1 MSKLYNVLKKYI
13 LEINSREIN
22 MSKVAKAT
30 IGLMIVTML
39 SKILGFAREVV
50 LGATYG
56 ASIYSDIYITAYNIP
71 NVVFSVI
78 ATSLATTFIPLYYEN
93 YDIGGEEQASKFT
106 NNIFTIVSILGVIIA
121 MFVFI
126 FAEPIVK
133 LFAMGFEG
141 EKLQIT
147 IEFTRIMIFGG
158 VFLGLTGIIKSI
170 LQIKEDFII
179 PGLVG
184 LPLNIV
190 IIISMILSIKIDMM
204 ILPIGTLI
212 GIASQFLFQIP
223 FAYKR
228 GYSYKWVLD
237 VKDIFVKKMIHLV
250 APILIGVAVNQVNSI
265 IDKTLASTLVEGSI
279 SSLNYANR
287 LNQFVMA
294 MFIMTI
300 GTVVYPILS
309 KLSNENNKEKFI
321 KSIVQSINSVI
332 LLVIPISIGAIV
344 LAEPIVKILFQ
355 RGEFDSRATYMTS
368 IALIMY
374 SIGMVAFGLR
384 DILGK
389 VFYSLQDTKTPMIN
403 GVMTIILNIILNIIL
418 VKYMGHAGLAFATS
432 ISAIICILLLF
443 NSLKK
448 KMGYFGQDK
457 ILKTM
462 MKSLLASVVMG
473 IITSMSY
480 RLLISTLATES
491 IGEVISLLWSI
502 LIGVIVYGVIIILF
516 KVEEL
521 HPITN
526 IVKNKLIKNQNNIN
540 STGY

>member
-1 MSKLYNVLKKYI
+1 
-13 LEINSREIN
+13 